1 MRKTV
6 FSALLL
12 SCVGAVVQAQSFL
25 TYNGATKGDW
35 FAENVWLNESGAAVS
50 WQDGAVAIITNKEVT
65 LTADAVAYG
74 LNPHMTGRY
83 CVYGTGKLTLGAGGV
98 YKTGS
103 GEFNI
108 QCKGGLHLSASQAW
122 TAPSGGLVCLDG
134 MLPFT
139 AADGVT
145 LTGNGSTVVRL
156 NAAGAFTT
164 NNTVYIQSPATLSP
178 SVGNRLGAPKVI
190 LDGSGSRMGLG
201 SVNEVYYINDT
212 WLCSRLILRNGASFD
227 APGRT
232 FDIPALEVETPTNAA
247 VSSVTGAAALSLA
260 RAETELRVASGATLQ
275 MTVPLANAAGVAA
288 ALRKTG
294 TGLLILNAAN
304 TFSGGVAADDGWVRL
319 TQATGAGPGA
329 IALAASSVLELSAA
343 GLVAN
348 HISGAGRV
356 VKSGGGSVTLTG
368 ANAYAGGTSLSG
380 GVTRVSAPSV
390 LGPGAVDIRAGASLV
405 LTATQAVAAAD
416 RARLTGSGNVL
427 AGTGAEIVWG
437 ADYAVAGGLALD
449 AELGGTM
456 EVGQLTGAGF
466 TKTNAGKLRIAGT
479 TGYSGEIVVNAGV
492 LEIGSTA
499 NLADGVTV
507 RTEGS
512 GVVQLDALAGQD
524 LGRITGSRAVAFKD
538 GATVAI
544 STDTLSVTPAT
555 VTNET
560 WSIVPLTGS
569 ADLVKTGPGTL
580 VVSNAAAFTGRVR
593 MLQGLLR
600 SVGAIGNNSVTV
612 SNGIFSAFGP
622 GTVLQNTFTVA
633 GGTLL
638 ADNGGSL
645 GTGTIAL
652 LSAGTLAATN
662 AGTLGSG
669 SLALSAGTLRMDAGG
684 TAGTRAITVSG
695 SGLIQVYDGAG
706 FDNAT
711 LTLGGGTLDF
721 RATTTM
727 NKEVTLTAN
736 ATCSATTPAG
746 AAAPTVATLAGAFNA
761 PGGKKLSV
769 SGNGRLQLAG
779 GGTFSGGGELF
790 VVGGGDLTVVSNKVT
805 VTGYAGLE
813 AGGKRFA
820 VADGGTFEMA
830 GSGKRLHAGHGNGT
844 ALFEV
849 LTGGVF
855 NARSGNDVCIGLNGG
870 SCTFRLNGG
879 EAAVANGGVFVM
891 GEASA
896 ASTGAVELVA
906 GTLKTSR
913 QLKTGTGTGTV
924 VFKGGMLQSDGVNS
938 YDPWI
943 ATNIPVTVDVA
954 GGTVDTLGRD
964 MKLGSSALAG
974 PGALSVCGGG
984 SVLFSAGSA
993 NWSGGVTLDQVSVAA
1008 AGTNALGTGRVTLG
1022 TNTLRIVANA
1032 LLSNTVV
1039 APAEGGAVAV
1049 ADGTTGVVAGLS
1061 GGRLLKQGGGELVAD
1076 DVAAGTDLAIQGGT
1090 VKAMPVA
1097 EIIKSPAG
1105 TPVIW
1110 MDAAAA
1116 ASLVTVTSNDVGR
1129 WYDCRTP
1136 GNTAGFFATNLY
1148 NRPML
1153 VTNALNGLPVLDFG
1167 KLGQS
1172 GQANENRMMV
1182 FKNYQTNIRSV
1193 FWVIGSRNGGGFLL
1207 GDSQVNG
1214 SARHFHRNSGS
1225 GLFGGVPGD
1234 PLWGGVGHEKGIV
1247 RAGETWTNGVPVNGA
1262 ATGLSG
1268 GYDLVSW
1275 RLSQADDETNNT
1287 PGAVWFAS
1295 CYAPTDGRL
1304 NGGQELA
1311 EVLIYTNRLSEAVR
1325 QATER
1330 YLFRKWFPAREPAG
1344 LTLGRVSLDGAGTGF
1359 INAYPGP
1366 VRVAEMVINAAD
1378 VFVEGAAGG
1387 TSVDL
1392 LTVASGGV
1400 LDAARLAALAVGDLD
1415 MREQS
1420 VLAVA
1425 FDAAGAAPVLNVSGD
1440 LTLPAEARYTVSL
1453 TAGVAPPSS
1462 ALLIA
1467 VDGTV
1472 LTPAGATA
1480 WAHAGQVSRAS
1491 RVIVDAAA
1499 RTVWLNTPR
1508 GTLLSVR

>member
-1 MRKTV
+1 MRIAV
-6 FSALLL
+6 LSLWVL
-12 SCVGAVVQAQSFL
+12 SCVGAVAQAQSVL
-25 TYNGATKGDW
+25 TYNGVTKGDW
-35 FAENVWLNESGAAVS
+35 FAPNVWLNESGAAVN
-50 WQDGAVAIITNKEVT
+50 WQDGAVAVITNKEVT
-65 LTADAVAYG
+65 LTAEAVAYG

-83 CVYGTGKLTLGAGGV
+83 CVYGDGKLTLGAGGV
-98 YKTGS
+98 YKTGA

-122 TAPSGGLVCLDG
+122 TAPAGGLVCLDG

-139 AADGVT
+139 AEDGVT
-145 LTGNGSTVVRL
+145 LTGDSRTVVRL
-156 NAAGAFTT
+156 NAAGVFTA
-164 NNTVYIQSPATLSP
+164 NNTVYIQSPAVLSP

-190 LDGSGSRMGLG
+190 LDGSGSRMGLT
-201 SVNEVYYINDT
+201 SINDVFT
-212 WLCSRLILRNGASFD
+212 INDVSLCSRLILRNGASFD

-247 VSSVTGAAALSLA
+247 VSSVTGASAMSLA

-275 MTVPLANAAGVAA
+275 MTVPLVNAAGITA

-304 TFSGGVAADDGWVRL
+304 TFSGGVVADDGWVRL
-319 TQATGAGPGA
+319 TQATGAGAGG
-329 IALAASSVLELSAA
+329 ISLAASSVLELSAA
-343 GLVAN
+343 GLVSN
-348 HISGAGRV
+348 PISGAGRV
-356 VKSGGGSVTLTG
+356 VKSGSGSVTLAG
-368 ANAYAGGTSLSG
+368 ANDYAGGTSLSG

-416 RARLTGSGNVL
+416 RSRVTGSGSVL
-427 AGTGAEIVWG
+427 AGTGAVVAWG
-437 ADYAVAGGLALD
+437 ENYAVAGGLALD

-456 EVGQLTGAGF
+456 EVGQLTGSGLL
-466 TKTNAGKLRIAGT
+466 KTQPGKLRIAGT
-479 TGYSGEIVVNAGV
+479 TGYSGEIVVSAGV
-492 LEIGSTA
+492 LEIGITA
-499 NLADGVTV
+499 NLANGVTV

-512 GVVQLDALAGQD
+512 GVVQLDALDGQD
-524 LGRITGSRAVAFKD
+524 LGRITGSRAVAFKN

-544 STDTLSVTPAT
+544 NTDTLSVTPAT

-560 WSIVPLTGS
+560 WSAAPLTGS

-593 MLQGLLR
+593 MLQGLLQA
-600 SVGAIGNNSVTV
+600 VGAIGGNSVTV

-622 GTVLQNTFTVA
+622 ETVLQNTFTVA

-652 LSAGTLAATN
+652 LAGGTLAATN
-662 AGTLGSG
+662 SGSLGSG

-684 TAGTRAITVSG
+684 TAGTRTIAVSG

-706 FDNAT
+706 FDSAT

-721 RATTTM
+721 RSTTTL
-727 NKEVTLTAN
+727 NKDVTLTAN
-736 ATCSATTPAG
+736 TTCSANTPAG
-746 AAAPTVATLAGAFNA
+746 AATSTVATLAGAFNA
-761 PGGKKLSV
+761 PAGKKLSV
-769 SGNGRLQLAG
+769 SGNGQLRMAG
-779 GGTFSGGGELF
+779 GGTFSGGGEIF
-790 VVGGGDLTVVSNKVT
+790 VIGGGDLTVVSNKVT
-805 VTGYAGLE
+805 ITGYAGLE

-820 VADGGTFEMA
+820 VADGGTVEMA
-830 GSGKRLHAGHGNGT
+830 GGSGKRFHAGHGSGVY
-844 ALFEV
+844 LFEV

-855 NARSGNDVCIGLNGG
+855 NATSGSDVIIGLNGG

-879 EAAVANGGVFVM
+879 DAVVANGGVFAM
-891 GEASA
+891 GEGSSASA
-896 ASTGAVELVA
+896 GAVELIA

-913 QLKTGTGTGTV
+913 QIKTGTGTGTV
-924 VFKGGMLQSDGVNS
+924 AFKGGILQSDGANS

-943 ATNIPVTVDVA
+943 ATNILVAVAPA
-954 GGTVDTLGRD
+954 GGTIDTLGLN
-964 MKLGSSALAG
+964 MKLGSSALTG
-974 PGALSVCGGG
+974 PGALSLCGGG
-984 SVLFSAGSA
+984 SVLFSAGSV
-993 NWSGGVTLDQVSVAA
+993 NWAGGVTLDQASVAA
-1008 AGTNALGTGRVTLG
+1008 AGTNALGTGRVMLG
-1022 TNTLRIVANA
+1022 TNTLRIGANA

-1039 APAEGGAVAV
+1039 APADGGAVEV
-1049 ADGTTGVVAGLS
+1049 ADETTGVVAGLS

-1076 DVAAGTDLAIQGGT
+1076 DVAAGTDLAIQGGA
-1090 VKAMPVA
+1090 VKVMPVA

-1110 MDAAAA
+1110 MDASAA
-1116 ASLVTVTSNDVGR
+1116 ASLVSATSNDVSR

-1148 NRPML
+1148 NRPLL

-1172 GQANENRMMV
+1172 GLANENRMMV
-1182 FKNYQTNIRSV
+1182 FKGYQSNIRSV

-1207 GDSQVNG
+1207 GDSQAAG
-1214 SARHFHRNSGS
+1214 SARHFHRSSGS
-1225 GLFGGVPGD
+1225 GLYGGVPSD
-1234 PLWGGVGHEKGIV
+1234 PLWGGVGQEKGIV
-1247 RAGETWTNGVPVNGA
+1247 RAGETWTNGTPVNGA
-1262 ATGLSG
+1262 VTGLSG

-1275 RLSQADDETNNT
+1275 RLSQADDAANNT

-1295 CYAPTDGRL
+1295 CYAPSDGRL

-1311 EVLIYTNRLSEAVR
+1311 EVLIYTNRLSEADR

-1330 YLFRKWFPAREPAG
+1330 YLFRKWFSAREPAG
-1344 LTLGRVSLDGAGTGF
+1344 LVFGRVSLDGAGTGF
-1359 INAYPGP
+1359 VNAYPGP
-1366 VRVAEMVINAAD
+1366 VRVAELVINAAD
-1378 VFVEGAAGG
+1378 VYVAGPAGG
-1387 TSVDL
+1387 MSVDL

-1400 LDAARLAALAVGDLD
+1400 LDAARLTALAVTDVD
-1415 MREQS
+1415 MQEQATLAA
-1420 VLAVA
+1420 VL
-1425 FDAAGAAPVLNVSGD
+1425 DAAGAATVLSVSGD
-1440 LTLPAEARYTVSL
+1440 LTLPAAARYTVLL
-1453 TAGVAPPSS
+1453 TAGAMPPSS

-1467 VDGTV
+1467 AGGAV
-1472 LTPAGATA
+1472 LTPSGTTA
-1480 WAHAGQVSRAS
+1480 WAHAGQVSRA
-1491 RVIVDAAA
+1491 
-1499 RTVWLNTPR
+1499 
-1508 GTLLSVR
+1508 